1 MSRASLKRHRK
12 KKSGLLI
19 HGHLIHV
26 RYMEAV
32 PKRAALVAQHLRTL
46 NGIFGALLSDE
57 NFVTLLRAES
67 MTRVPI
73 YFQPLLK
80 EEKT

>member
-1 MSRASLKRHRK
+1 MPNAPRKKRRK
-12 KKSGLLI
+12 KKSGPLV

-32 PKRAALVAQHLRTL
+32 PKRATQVAQHLHTL
-46 NGIFGALLSDE
+46 DRVFSALFADE
-57 NFVTLLRAES
+57 NFVTLLRAET
-67 MTRVPI
+67 MTRVPA

-80 EEKT
+80 GDKT

>member
-1 MSRASLKRHRK
+1 MPRASHKRHRR
-12 KKSGLLI
+12 KKSGLLV

-32 PKRAALVAQHLRTL
+32 PERAALVARHLATL
-46 NGIFGALLSDE
+46 NEIFGTLFSDE
-57 NFVTLLRAES
+57 NFITLLRAES
-67 MTRVPI
+67 MTRVPA

-80 EEKT
+80 EDKA

>member
-1 MSRASLKRHRK
+1 MPRK
-12 KKSGLLI
+12 ALHEKQKKGQRPFI

-32 PKRAALVAQHLRTL
+32 PKRANLVAQYLGTL
-46 NGIFGALLSDE
+46 KETFGVLLADE

-67 MTRVPI
+67 MTRVPV

-80 EEKT
+80 EENS

>member
-1 MSRASLKRHRK
+1 MPRTSLKRRRK

-32 PKRAALVAQHLRTL
+32 PERASMVAQHLRTL
-46 NGIFGALLSDE
+46 NGIFSALFADE

-67 MTRVPI
+67 MTGVPAC
-73 YFQPLLK
+73 FHPLLK
-80 EEKT
+80 EEKA

>member
-1 MSRASLKRHRK
+1 
-12 KKSGLLI
+12 
-19 HGHLIHV
+19 
-26 RYMEAV
+26 MEAV
-32 PKRAALVAQHLRTL
+32 PERAALVAQHLRTL
-46 NGIFGALLSDE
+46 NGIFGPLLSDE